1 MKAQYVILDST
12 VEPKQKVYASSD
24 IDKIHEKLCDKDI
37 PKEWYV
43 LDLIEREFI
52 ADEADGF
59 YDSELTQLG

>member
-1 MKAQYVILDST
+1 MKIRYVILDST
-12 VEPKQKVYASSD
+12 VEPKQKVFASND
-24 IDKIHEKLCDKDI
+24 LDQIHEKLCEKDI

-43 LDLIEREFI
+43 LDLIERGFI